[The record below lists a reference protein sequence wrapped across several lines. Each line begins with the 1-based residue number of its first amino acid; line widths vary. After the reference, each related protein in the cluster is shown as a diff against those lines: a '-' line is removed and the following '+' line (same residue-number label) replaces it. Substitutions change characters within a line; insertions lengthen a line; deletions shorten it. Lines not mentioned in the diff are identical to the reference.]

1 MPLPLRDEQDLGAKY
16 RLRYRC
22 TELRPLDAALLTYG
36 PIPGRPRLRHLVAGL
51 YETQGPDNVLIMA
64 RISSRRSGL
73 NHVLGHLLRL
83 GRAEHAGLV
92 RHQLRV
98 AGEVAG
104 EAADQDVGGGSG
116 CAGDDAD
123 LVTATVTNSPL
134 TNGRMAVA
142 NALALL
148 ADKPT
153 PKIATAPLV
162 LVTEKNLDHAPPYC
176 A

>member
-1 MPLPLRDEQDLGAKY
+1 VSR
-16 RLRYRC
+16 
-22 TELRPLDAALLTYG
+22 
-36 PIPGRPRLRHLVAGL
+36 VASSS
-51 YETQGPDNVLIMA
+51 A

-73 NHVLGHLLRL
+73 DHVLSHLERL

-104 EAADQDVGGGSG
+104 ETADQDVGGGSG
-116 CAGDDAD
+116 CACDDAD
-123 LVTATVTNSPL
+123 LDQLADLVTTTVTNSPL
-134 TNGRMAVA
+134 TNGRIAVA

-148 ADKPT
+148 ADKPIPT
-153 PKIATAPLV
+153 IATIPLV

-176 A
+176 P